1 MMDQTRLAQAFRE
14 RHRSGGLILPNCWDA
29 ASARIFQAAGFDA
42 VATTSAGVA
51 WSRGVRDG
59 EGLGREDMMRE
70 VAAIARATTL
80 PLNADVE
87 AGYGPSQADAAET
100 ARATW
105 AAGAVGLNFE
115 DVDYAA
121 PRVLMTIPDQQTRIA
136 AIRAAAPEVVI
147 NARTDVFLLGL
158 GDSEAERID
167 MAVER
172 GRAWLAAGADVVFL
186 PGAIDPVVVARLAQG
201 IGGPISLMAG
211 PDAPPASILFA
222 AGACRISTGPY
233 PMLAVLERLKTLA
246 DGLAKD
252 WKVMSPAG
260 DGLASIGAVFG

>member
-80 PLNADVE
+80 PFNADVE

-121 PRVLMTIPDQQTRIA
+121 PRVLMTIPDQQARIA
-136 AIRAAAPEVVI
+136 AIRAATPEVVI

-167 MAVER
+167 MA
-172 GRAWLAAGADVVFL
+172 
-186 PGAIDPVVVARLAQG
+186 
-201 IGGPISLMAG
+201 
-211 PDAPPASILFA
+211 
-222 AGACRISTGPY
+222 ACRISTGPY
-233 PMLAVLERLKTLA
+233 PRLAVLERLKTLA

>member
-1 MMDQTRLAQAFRE
+1 
-14 RHRSGGLILPNCWDA
+14 
-29 ASARIFQAAGFDA
+29 
-42 VATTSAGVA
+42 V
-51 WSRGVRDG
+51 
-59 EGLGREDMMRE
+59 GLG
-70 VAAIARATTL
+70 AR
-80 PLNADVE
+80 
-87 AGYGPSQADAAET
+87 
-100 ARATW
+100 
-105 AAGAVGLNFE
+105 
-115 DVDYAA
+115 
-121 PRVLMTIPDQQTRIA
+121 
-136 AIRAAAPEVVI
+136 
-147 NARTDVFLLGL
+147 
-158 GDSEAERID
+158 EAERID
-167 MAVER
+167 LAVER